1 MKLGRKRARK
11 AFTLI
16 ELSFAIL
23 FISILLITLTLITNE
38 IIQIY
43 RKGYSIKSINQAGRS
58 VIDDLQDSI
67 IQSTPSSLSSFCATK
82 YPNESDQDRSD
93 CDANH
98 GLYSVYQQ
106 YYADVKVL
114 SGGSSA
120 DYKPVPT
127 GGIFCSGK
135 YTYIWNTGYI
145 YNVKDYAFK
154 DANDD
159 YNRTRQQ
166 ESRNKHK
173 LTLKYKLRSSSGAIS
188 DKSADDIRLI
198 KIEDSSGSICA
209 STLKN
214 GYPSAAEASVGP
226 GGASNHEIQIDAILS
241 DEPEEVFAA
250 TDADLVFYDFVVFEP
265 ARISNAERV
274 LFSGSFI
281 LGTTGSGVDIM
292 SSSNF
297 CQTPTYFTADFSYC
311 AINKF
316 NFIIQSSG
324 K

>member
-1 MKLGRKRARK
+1 MKLGHKRARK

-16 ELSFAIL
+16 ELSFAIG
-23 FISILLITLTLITNE
+23 FISVLLITITLITNE

-43 RKGYSIKSINQAGRS
+43 RKGYNIKSINQVGRDI
-58 VIDDLQDSI
+58 IDDFQSSI
-67 IQSTPSSLSSFCATK
+67 IQSSPSSLASFCATK
-82 YPNESDQDRSD
+82 YPGENNQDKKD

-98 GLYSVYQQ
+98 GLYSIYQQ
-106 YYADVKVL
+106 YYANVKVI
-114 SGGSSA
+114 SGDSSA

-145 YNVKDYAFK
+145 YNTKDYAFR
-154 DANDD
+154 DAGDD
-159 YNRTRQQ
+159 SNKTEQQ
-166 ESRNKHK
+166 NSRNKHK
-173 LTLKYKLRSSSGAIS
+173 LTVKYKYRD
-188 DKSADDIRLI
+188 DKGDIQEKDNDHIRLI
-198 KIEDSSGSICA
+198 KIEDASGSICA
-209 STLKN
+209 STLEN
-214 GYPSAAEASVGP
+214 GYPSAEEAAVGP
-226 GGASNHEIQIDAILS
+226 GGTSNYELQIKPVLS
-241 DEPEEVFAA
+241 NEPEEVLSA
-250 TDADLVFYDFVVFEP
+250 TDADLVFYDLVVFEP
-265 ARISNAERV
+265 ARVTSAERL

-281 LGTTGSGVDIM
+281 LGTVGSGVDIM

-297 CQTPTYFTADFSYC
+297 CQTPSYFTADFSYC

>member
-1 MKLGRKRARK
+1 MKLGHKRARK

-16 ELSFAIL
+16 ELSFAIG
-23 FISILLITLTLITNE
+23 FISVLLITITLITNE

-43 RKGYSIKSINQAGRS
+43 RKGYNIKSINQVGRD
-58 VIDDLQDSI
+58 VIDDFQNSI
-67 IQSTPSSLSSFCATK
+67 IQSSPSSLASFCATK
-82 YPNESDQDRSD
+82 YPNESDQDRKD

-106 YYADVKVL
+106 YYTSVKVL

-120 DYKPVPT
+120 DYKEVPT

-145 YNVKDYAFK
+145 YNTKDYAFR
-154 DANDD
+154 DAGDD
-159 YNRTRQQ
+159 DNRTEQQ
-166 ESRNKHK
+166 NSRNKHK
-173 LTLKYKLRSSSGAIS
+173 LIVKYKYRDNKGEAQEGSN
-188 DKSADDIRLI
+188 DRIRLI
-198 KIEDSSGSICA
+198 RVEDATGSICA
-209 STLKN
+209 STLEN
-214 GYPSAAEASVGP
+214 GYPSAEEAALGP
-226 GGASNHEIQIDAILS
+226 GGTTNYEIEVRPVLSN
-241 DEPEEVFAA
+241 EPEEILAV
-250 TDADLVFYDFVVFEP
+250 TDADLVFYDLVLFEP
-265 ARISNAERV
+265 ARVTGTEKL

-281 LGTTGSGVDIM
+281 LGTIGTGVDIM
-292 SSSNF
+292 SSSNY

-316 NFIIQSSG
+316 NFIIQSSS